1 MRVLGVCALLLAL
14 FASCQGYNSFR
25 SSYHTSSSSSFG
37 NGQSQALSMSQLS
50 NWAEMHIIEVREFA
64 NHLTQAYNAMSTGAN
79 NKMGHSFNWSPNIQQ
94 LSGKSASELDA
105 LCYQTSQQLVNDMR
119 QGLISYNNIVQP
131 TFFDA
136 KAGEVLERYASG
148 GGGGG
153 GVQHTVDLN
162 PFQAVDL
169 SGFDEVKNY
178 AYPAEVKVVDGKTYV
193 VHRNCTEATKIT
205 NTFDNNNAGQLTH
218 GYYAQKAIS
227 LPSSHTTVSQKS
239 TLQDWIRER
248 MEPTVLG
255 YRSVVNVDDSR
266 GAAFNAPSYSQM
278 SSASPSSTVTVRR
291 FNKTIT
297 THSDGTSSVD
307 GSESHQRWVDGRLV
321 YDNQR
326 PFGQSTVPRD
336 EQWKREEREHFFWYL
351 TTPQRLEDWQLQQED
366 RLLGVVHRY
375 PTTMANLKE
384 FHRRELARYQALLGQ
399 YQSQVQDANSW
410 QRQERGRLDWL
421 IHQNS
426 LTAQEFDR
434 WQRENSEKLRQQAM
448 KYGVQQEQLKQWQQQ
463 ELQRLYVHFNQVNN
477 SLGPSQP
484 SQPVYVPSIPDS
496 SSLIADN
503 AQEQQRLDE
512 LIRQHNATMAQLQ
525 NSIRTDQQR
534 LKDLSIKY
542 QGDMQSQTQ
551 WLRGEVARIGDLIK
565 EQNEQVTRLST
576 WQSSERARLES
587 MVREHRGS
595 ITELQQQMA
604 QDRSYVQNLAAKYRV
619 GVDELEKWQRDE
631 LQRLQL
637 VGQQQLETHIKD
649 WQLGVSANLRNI
661 ITQNQLTIEEF
672 QSSIIND
679 RARLEQFAR
688 AYKVKVDEIESWI
701 KSEFN
706 KFKSEGLL
714 KDVQQELVAW
724 QQQERDRLQAL
735 VQHNSLTVEQL
746 EAKIK
751 KDQSHFF
758 ELANTYQIQVTD
770 IQDWLKKELERLQRE
785 GLLKAEALK
794 DWQLAERQQI
804 SRLLQQ
810 NKYSTDEFERK
821 LLADRARLN
830 DLSKTYNVQVSE
842 IEQWI
847 QSEGDRLQRE
857 GRLHM
862 ETQLNNWQKIEHQ
875 RLMNL
880 INKNDLSI
888 EELKTKIGNDQT
900 HLYSLAQQNQ
910 VRVDEIELWIKQ
922 QIEKLQ
928 KQGLLEMQRLQNWQ
942 QEWRGNLTNMVQE
955 RDYTVEEFHKWL
967 LEDRARLQS
976 LAMQHNVQIEEIEQ
990 FVKKEEQRFIGM
1002 GLLKPSERLTNWQEV
1017 ERLHLKN
1024 LAQQQYKSTEQL
1036 EARLRQD
1043 RELLEKLAKQY
1054 SVQVEEIESWMK
1066 QELARMRDEGKLQID
1081 NLTSWQLAERER
1093 LETLLKQN
1101 KQWNAEDL
1109 NAELRKDREHMQTM
1123 AFQYHTSVE
1132 EIERWVQSEIE
1143 RLQQQGKLNIEQL
1156 TAWQRTE
1163 QQRILSLLQS
1173 QSNITLEQFEA
1184 KVQND
1189 RRFLLNLADQHHVS
1203 VMEIESYVKQV
1214 IEDLHEKGKF
1224 EVEQL
1229 QAWQLVERD
1238 YIKSMIAEYKNG
1250 LTTAEYEQKL
1260 LADRAHLNQ
1269 LADQYRLNVEQIEEW
1284 MIAELKRL
1292 RGNTETS
1299 LKTLSAWQTSELERL
1314 QSLVKEQTHLTYVE
1328 FEMELQQERER
1339 LQKLANQYSVNVEEI
1354 EQWLRQQ
1361 LINLKTTGNAKVEN
1375 LAKWQ
1380 IAEQERLIELL
1391 LKHQQDTSYD
1401 EVERELTKDHQ
1412 RLQSLSQT
1420 NHVRI
1425 EEVDNWLRSELKRLQ
1440 DSGLV
1445 EMQKQTQWQ
1454 EQISTGFNNW
1464 LQQQRDST
1472 SYQEFVDFLK
1482 RDKARLNSIASDYH
1496 LTVEQVEEWVQKETA
1511 RLSLIGEIEKPQDNF
1526 SYEQIN
1532 IWNQQTDSPKW
1543 KDYLTARLRA
1553 ETHLK
1558 PMTWQEFELYLVRN
1572 RPAHEQLA
1580 QKYHITVEDI
1590 HFWLQDSARQLAREG
1605 LITGSLTVEEW
1616 QLKEQQYIQNLIDQ
1630 QLRRRQK
1637 WTIEELQLK
1646 LLNDQKHLLDVVRQ
1660 YQISIEELKLWYK
1673 NELKRLLDL
1682 RKIEQGH
1689 GIQWQT
1695 KELERI
1701 YQTVIRHPIN
1711 RNALEQLLLRDVN
1724 LLAAQYHVT
1733 IEELRLFIHE
1743 KLQRLADMGLIVDGT
1758 VVGSDW
1764 KEQERQRLR
1773 QIGASVIITHDELL
1787 ELISKDTSYQNELAR
1802 LYGVDLRQLAPVQRI
1817 HVDNMVKEQLLEQRQ
1832 LNDLT
1837 IWQQKERD
1845 RIYEFIGTQN
1855 MTLRQL
1861 RDWQRQ
1867 DEQKLQRLAQQ
1878 YLISLQDLKA
1888 WQIKEFERI
1897 MAVARY
1903 YGMTLTE
1910 LQQFRDDELHYLTY
1924 LNHRKLLTETES
1936 QSWESKQHW
1945 RLQKLQSRL
1954 SKYGQELSLWRR
1966 TLYLLSQGLI
1976 DLPSNNNGGYIV
1988 DPGTSSA
1995 TGVNK
2000 PTFSKDRGD
2009 QPPHVY
2015 EEHDN
2020 EDDEPGLE
2028 GETKSP
2034 LPQPLPQPMPI
2045 LSTPAPL
2052 PYQRGSPSA
2061 GYEYRRTDYTINVP
2075 VSASASAS
2083 GGPTGSSASASAKLA
2098 SKWSRAAGEEPEPGL
2113 QQQVEDLGQQQQVDL
2128 GWSEDQVDAGQQQQQ
2143 QEELIDWNANYN
2155 DGGQQ
2160 QQQLL
2165 DNQQDVDLGQVQ
2177 VEDLTGQGPGQGYGS
2192 HYGQIHEAKPV
2203 ETTTQTSIFGKLKN
2217 KVTDLIG

>member
-14 FASCQGYNSFR
+14 LASCQGYNSFR
-25 SSYHTSSSSSFG
+25 SSYRTSSSSSFG
-37 NGQSQALSMSQLS
+37 NGQSQALLQPTIQLS
-50 NWAEMHIIEVREFA
+50 TWGEIHKVEVREFA
-64 NHLTQAYNAMSTGAN
+64 NRLTEEYNAMSSGGSN
-79 NKMGHSFNWSPNIQQ
+79 SLGHSFNWSPNIQQ

-105 LCYQTSQQLVNDMR
+105 LCFQTSQKLVNDMR
-119 QGLISYNNIVQP
+119 QGLISYSNIVQP
-131 TFFDA
+131 MFFDA
-136 KAGEVLERYASG
+136 KAEEVLQRYASEG
-148 GGGGG
+148 GGSL
-153 GVQHTVDLN
+153 QQTVDLN
-162 PFQAVDL
+162 PFHPVDL

-178 AYPAEVKVVDGKTYV
+178 AYPAEVKVIDGKTYV

-205 NTFDNNNAGQLTH
+205 NNVGQVTH
-218 GYYAQKAIS
+218 GYHVQQPMS
-227 LPSSHTTVSQKS
+227 PTSVTSTVTQREN
-239 TLQDWIRER
+239 LQNWIRQR
-248 MEPTVLG
+248 MEPTVMG
-255 YRSVVNVDDSR
+255 YRSIVNVDDSR
-266 GAAFNAPSYSQM
+266 GAAFNAPSYSQI
-278 SSASPSSTVTVRR
+278 SAVPTFNQVSSPSSSSSVTVSRL
-291 FNKTIT
+291 NKMIT
-297 THSDGTSSVD
+297 THPDGTSSID
-307 GSESHQRWVDGRLV
+307 GSESQQRWVDGKLV

-351 TTPQRLEDWQLQQED
+351 TSRQSLESWQHQQED

-375 PTTMANLKE
+375 HTTLPNLHE
-384 FHRRELARYQALLGQ
+384 FHRRELARYHALLGQ

-426 LTAQEFDR
+426 LTTQEFDR
-434 WQRENSEKLRQQAM
+434 WQRENNDKLRQLAQ
-448 KYGVQQEQLKQWQQQ
+448 KYGVQQDELQQWQRQ
-463 ELQRLYVHFNQVNN
+463 ELQRLYVHFNHVND
-477 SLGPSQP
+477 SLGPSHQTHIP
-484 SQPVYVPSIPDS
+484 STSIPDS

-503 AQEQQRLDE
+503 AQEQQRLDD
-512 LIRQHNATMAQLQ
+512 LIRQHNATIAQLQ

-576 WQSSERARLES
+576 WQTSERARLES
-587 MVREHRGS
+587 MLKEHRGS
-595 ITELQQQMA
+595 LTGLQQQMA
-604 QDRSYVQNLAAKYRV
+604 QDRSYVQNLAAQYRV
-619 GVDELEKWQRDE
+619 GVDELEKWQREE

-637 VGQQQLETHIKD
+637 VGQQQLENHIKD
-649 WQLGVSANLRNI
+649 WQSAVSTSLRNI
-661 ITQNQLTIEEF
+661 IAQNQLTIEQF

-679 RARLEQFAR
+679 RAQLEQFAR
-688 AYKVKVDEIESWI
+688 TYKVRVDEIESWI

-714 KDVQQELVAW
+714 KDVQQELVTW
-724 QQQERDRLQAL
+724 QQRERERLETL
-735 VQHNSLTVEQL
+735 VQHNSLTVDQL
-746 EAKIK
+746 ESKIK

-758 ELANTYQIQVTD
+758 ELANTYQVQVTD
-770 IQDWLKKELERLQRE
+770 IQDWLKQELQRLQNE
-785 GLLKAEALK
+785 GLLKVEALK

-804 SRLLQQ
+804 SKLVQQ

-857 GRLHM
+857 GQLHM
-862 ETQLNNWQKIEHQ
+862 ETQLNNWQKIERQ
-875 RLMNL
+875 RLLDL

-888 EELKTKIGNDQT
+888 EDLEKKISKDQT

-910 VRVDEIELWIKQ
+910 VRVEEIEQWIQQ
-922 QIEKLQ
+922 QIEKL
-928 KQGLLEMQRLQNWQ
+928 KKDGLLEMQRLQNWQ

-967 LEDRARLQS
+967 LQDRARLQS

-990 FVKKEEQRFIGM
+990 FVKKEEHRFIEM

-1043 RELLEKLAKQY
+1043 RELLEKLARQY

-1066 QELARMRDEGKLQID
+1066 QELARMRDEGQLQID

-1093 LETLLKQN
+1093 LETLIKQN

-1109 NAELRKDREHMQTM
+1109 QAELRNDREHMQTM

-1143 RLQQQGKLNIEQL
+1143 RLKQQGKLNIEKL
-1156 TAWQRTE
+1156 TAWQQTE
-1163 QQRILSLLQS
+1163 QQRILNLLQS
-1173 QSNITLEQFEA
+1173 QSNITLDQFQA

-1189 RRFLLNLADQHHVS
+1189 RSFLLNLADQHHVS
-1203 VMEIESYVKQV
+1203 VMEIESYVTQV
-1214 IEDLHEKGKF
+1214 IEDLHKKGKF

-1229 QAWQLVERD
+1229 QSWQLVERD

-1250 LTTAEYEQKL
+1250 LSTEEYERKL

-1269 LADQYRLNVEQIEEW
+1269 LAEQYRLNVEQIEEW

-1292 RGNTETS
+1292 RGNTEAS
-1299 LKTLSAWQTSELERL
+1299 LKTLSAWQVSELERL

-1328 FEMELQQERER
+1328 FEMELQKERER
-1339 LQKLANQYSVNVEEI
+1339 LQSLANQYSVNVEEI

-1375 LAKWQ
+1375 LTKWQ

-1391 LKHQQDTSYD
+1391 LKHQQDGSYD

-1420 NHVRI
+1420 NHVSI
-1425 EEVDNWLRSELKRLQ
+1425 DQVDNWLREELNRLQ
-1440 DSGLV
+1440 NSGLV
-1445 EMQKQTQWQ
+1445 EFQKQTQWQ
-1454 EQISTGFNNW
+1454 QQISSGFNNW
-1464 LQQQRDST
+1464 LKQQRDST
-1472 SYQEFVDFLK
+1472 SYQEFVEFLK
-1482 RDKARLNSIASDYH
+1482 RDKARLNGIASDYH
-1496 LTVEQVEEWVQKETA
+1496 LTVEQVEEWVNKETA
-1511 RLSLIGEIEKPQDNF
+1511 RLSLIGSIEKPQDSV

-1532 IWNQQTDSPKW
+1532 IWNQQSASQPWQK
-1543 KDYLTARLRA
+1543 YLTNRLRI
-1553 ETHLK
+1553 ETNLK
-1558 PMTWQEFELYLVRN
+1558 PMTWQEFELYLVRD
-1572 RPAHEQLA
+1572 RPAHERLA
-1580 QKYHITVEDI
+1580 QQYHITVEDI
-1590 HFWLQDSARQLAREG
+1590 HLWLRDSARQLAKEG
-1605 LITGSLTVEEW
+1605 LVTGSLTVEEW

-1630 QLRRRQK
+1630 QLSRRQK

-1646 LLNDQKHLLDVVRQ
+1646 LLNDQQHMLDVMHQ
-1660 YQISIEELKLWYK
+1660 YRISMEELKVWYN

-1682 RKIEQGH
+1682 RRIEQGF
-1689 GIQWQT
+1689 GLQWQT

-1701 YQTVIRHPIN
+1701 YQTVVRHPIN
-1711 RNALEQLLLRDVN
+1711 INALEQLLLRDVN
-1724 LLAAQYHVT
+1724 TLAPQYHVSV
-1733 IEELRLFIHE
+1733 EELRVFIHE
-1743 KLQRLADMGLIVDGT
+1743 KLQRLSDMGLIVDGT
-1758 VVGSDW
+1758 AVGIDW
-1764 KEQERQRLR
+1764 KAQERLRLR
-1773 QIGASVIITHDELL
+1773 QIGASVIITSKELL
-1787 ELISKDTSYQNELAR
+1787 EHISADNSYQNDLTR
-1802 LYGVDLRQLAPVQRI
+1802 LYGVSLQQLAPVQRI
-1817 HVDNMVKEQLLEQRQ
+1817 NVDKMAQEHLLEQRN
-1832 LNDLT
+1832 LIVLT
-1837 IWQQKERD
+1837 SWQQKERD
-1845 RIYEFIGTQN
+1845 RLYEFIGTQN

-1867 DEQKLQRLAQQ
+1867 DEEKLQRLAQQ
-1878 YLISLQDLKA
+1878 YLISLQELKA
-1888 WQIKEFERI
+1888 WQLKEFERI

-1910 LQQFRDDELHYLTY
+1910 LQKFRDDELQYLTY
-1924 LNHRKLLTETES
+1924 LNHRKILKPTES
-1936 QSWESKQHW
+1936 QSYESKQQW
-1945 RLQKLQSRL
+1945 RLQQLQSKY
-1954 SKYGQELSLWRR
+1954 SKYGQELSMWRR
-1966 TLYLLSQGLI
+1966 ILYLLSQGLI
-1976 DLPSNNNGGYIV
+1976 NLPVNNNNNNNGGYIV
-1988 DPGTSSA
+1988 DPGKAGA
-1995 TGVNK
+1995 TAVNK

-2015 EEHDN
+2015 EENDN

-2034 LPQPLPQPMPI
+2034 LPQPLPQPMPVA
-2045 LSTPAPL
+2045 STPAPL
-2052 PYQRGSPSA
+2052 SYQLNSPS
-2061 GYEYRRTDYTINVP
+2061 GGFEYRRQDYTINVP
-2075 VSASASAS
+2075 VGTASASAS
-2083 GGPTGSSASASAKLA
+2083 GGPTGSSASASAKL
-2098 SKWSRAAGEEPEPGL
+2098 SKWSRAAGEEP
-2113 QQQVEDLGQQQQVDL
+2113 DFGQQQQVDL
-2128 GWSEDQVDAGQQQQQ
+2128 SWSEDQLDGGQQQQ
-2143 QEELIDWNANYN
+2143 QEEKFDWNANYN

-2165 DNQQDVDLGQVQ
+2165 DNQQEQDLGQVQ
-2177 VEDLTGQGPGQGYGS
+2177 VEDLTGQGYGS
-2192 HYGQIHEAKPV
+2192 QYGQMHQAKPV
-2203 ETTTQTSIFGKLKN
+2203 EATTQPSFFGKIKN
-2217 KVTDLIG
+2217 KFTDIVG

>member
-1 MRVLGVCALLLAL
+1 MRGLGVCALLLAL
-14 FASCQGYNSFR
+14 FVGCQGFSSYR
-25 SSYHTSSSSSFG
+25 SSYSSSSSFG
-37 NGQSQALSMSQLS
+37 NGQSQALHQAKTQLS
-50 NWAEMHIIEVREFA
+50 AWAYSHLSEVREFA
-64 NHLTQAYNAMSTGAN
+64 NHLTQEYNAMSTGASN
-79 NKMGHSFNWSPNIQQ
+79 GLGHSFTWSANIQQ

-105 LCYQTSQQLVNDMR
+105 LCRQISQQLVSDMR
-119 QGLISYNNIVQP
+119 QGLINYNNIAQP
-131 TFFDA
+131 AFFDL
-136 KAGEVLERYASG
+136 KAGEVLERYAVG
-148 GGGGG
+148 DD
-153 GVQHTVDLN
+153 VQQQTVDLN
-162 PFQAVDL
+162 PFQPVDL
-169 SGFDEVKNY
+169 SNFDEVKNY
-178 AYPAEVKVVDGKTYV
+178 AYPTEVKIIDGKTYV
-193 VHRNCTEATKIT
+193 VHRNCTEATKLT
-205 NTFDNNNAGQLTH
+205 NTYGNNAN
-218 GYYAQKAIS
+218 YFQKQIS
-227 LPSSHTTVSQKS
+227 LPATSSSTTTMVNQKS

-248 MEPTVLG
+248 MEPTVVS
-255 YRSVVNVDDSR
+255 YSSVVNVDGSH
-266 GAAFNAPSYSQM
+266 GHNHQAAFNAPSYSQM
-278 SSASPSSTVTVRR
+278 SAVPSFSQVSSSPSSSSTVTVRR

-297 THSDGTSSVD
+297 QHSDGTSSVD
-307 GSESHQRWVDGRLV
+307 GSESQQRWVDGQLV

-326 PFGQSTVPRD
+326 PFGHQSAALPSD

-351 TTPQRLEDWQLQQED
+351 TTPQRLEDWQHQQED

-375 PTTMANLKE
+375 QTTLPILQE
-384 FHRRELARYQALLGQ
+384 FHRRELARYQALLNQ
-399 YQSQVQDANSW
+399 YQPQVQDANQW

-426 LTAQEFDR
+426 FNTQDFAR
-434 WQRENSEKLRQQAM
+434 WQRENAAKLRQQAL
-448 KYGVQQEQLKQWQQQ
+448 KYGVQQDQLQQWQRQ
-463 ELQRLYVHFNQVNN
+463 ELTRLYTHFNQVNE
-477 SLGPSQP
+477 SLSPQLPS
-484 SQPVYVPSIPDS
+484 PSIPDS

-512 LIRQHNATMAQLQ
+512 LIRQHNATIAQLQ

-565 EQNEQVTRLST
+565 EQNEQVTRLSA
-576 WQSSERARLES
+576 WQSSERTRLES
-587 MVREHRGS
+587 MLKQHRGS
-595 ITELQQQMA
+595 LTELQQQMA
-604 QDRSYVQNLAAKYRV
+604 QDRSYVQTLAAKYRV
-619 GVDELEKWQRDE
+619 GVDELERWQREE
-631 LQRLQL
+631 LQRLHL
-637 VGQQQLETHIKD
+637 VGQQQLEDHIKG
-649 WQLGVSANLRNI
+649 WQLSVSANLRNI
-661 ITQNQLTIEEF
+661 IGQNQLTIEEF
-672 QSSIIND
+672 QTSIIND

-688 AYKVKVDEIESWI
+688 TYKVRVDEIESWI
-701 KSEFN
+701 KSEFK

-714 KDVQQELVAW
+714 KDVQQELVTW
-724 QQQERDRLQAL
+724 QQRERERLQTL
-735 VQHNSLTVEQL
+735 VQQNSLTVEQL

-770 IQDWLKKELERLQRE
+770 IQDWLKQELLRLQNE
-785 GLLKAEALK
+785 GLLKAESLK

-804 SRLLQQ
+804 ANIVQH
-810 NKYSTDEFERK
+810 NKFSIDEFERK

-830 DLSKTYNVQVSE
+830 DLSKTYNVKVSE

-857 GRLHM
+857 GQLHM
-862 ETQLNNWQKIEHQ
+862 ETQLNNWQKIERQ
-875 RLMNL
+875 RLLDL

-888 EELKTKIGNDQT
+888 EELETKISKDQT

-910 VRVDEIELWIKQ
+910 VRVEEIEHWIKQ

-928 KQGLLEMQRLQNWQ
+928 KDGLLEMQRLQNWQ

-967 LEDRARLQS
+967 LEDRSRLQS

-1043 RELLEKLAKQY
+1043 RELLEKLARQY

-1093 LETLLKQN
+1093 LEALLKQN

-1109 NAELRKDREHMQTM
+1109 QAELRNDREHMQTM

-1143 RLQQQGKLNIEQL
+1143 RLKQQGKLNIEQL
-1156 TAWQRTE
+1156 TAWQQTE
-1163 QQRILSLLQS
+1163 HQRILVLLQS

-1203 VMEIESYVKQV
+1203 IVEIETYVKQV
-1214 IEDLHEKGKF
+1214 IEDLRQKGQF
-1224 EVEQL
+1224 EIEQL

-1250 LTTAEYEQKL
+1250 LSTAEYEQKL
-1260 LADRAHLNQ
+1260 LADRAHLTQ

-1292 RGNTETS
+1292 RGNTESS
-1299 LKTLSAWQTSELERL
+1299 LKTLSAWQMTELERL
-1314 QSLVKEQTHLTYVE
+1314 QSLVKEQTHITYVE

-1375 LAKWQ
+1375 LTKWQ

-1391 LKHQQDTSYD
+1391 LKHQQDASYE
-1401 EVERELTKDHQ
+1401 EVERELSKDHQ
-1412 RLQSLSQT
+1412 RLESLSQT
-1420 NHVRI
+1420 NHVSI
-1425 EEVDNWLRSELKRLQ
+1425 DQVDHWLHDELKRLQ
-1440 DSGLV
+1440 QSGLV
-1445 EMQKQTQWQ
+1445 QIEQQTQWQ
-1454 EQISTGFNNW
+1454 QQVSSGFNNW
-1464 LQQQRDST
+1464 LKHQQDST

-1482 RDKARLNSIASDYH
+1482 RDKARLNGIVNDYH
-1496 LTVEQVEEWVQKETA
+1496 LTVEQVEEWVQKEAA
-1511 RLSLIGEIEKPQDNF
+1511 RLSLIGVIEKPQDNF
-1526 SYEQIN
+1526 RYEQIN
-1532 IWNQQTDSPKW
+1532 IWNQQAETQPW
-1543 KDYLTARLRA
+1543 KEYLTTRLRS
-1553 ETHLK
+1553 ETRLK
-1558 PMTWQEFELYLVRN
+1558 PMSWQEFEVYLVRN
-1572 RPAHEQLA
+1572 RPAHERLA
-1580 QKYHITVEDI
+1580 LQYHITVEEI
-1590 HFWLQDSARQLAREG
+1590 HQWLQNSARQLAQEG

-1616 QLKEQQYIQNLIDQ
+1616 QLKEQQYIQDLINQ

-1646 LLNDQKHLLDVVRQ
+1646 LLHDQKHLLDVVRQ

-1673 NELKRLLDL
+1673 EELKRLLDQ
-1682 RKIEQGH
+1682 RKIEQGS
-1689 GIQWQT
+1689 GLQWQS

-1711 RNALEQLLLRDVN
+1711 RNALEQLLLRDAN
-1724 LLAAQYHVT
+1724 FLATQQYHITV
-1733 IEELRLFIHE
+1733 EELRVFIHE
-1743 KLQRLADMGLIVDGT
+1743 KLQRLADMGLIVDGAAT
-1758 VVGSDW
+1758 VGSDW

-1773 QIGASVIITHDELL
+1773 QIGASVIITDQELI
-1787 ELISKDTSYQNELAR
+1787 ELISIDGKYQTELAR
-1802 LYGVDLRQLAPVQRI
+1802 LYGVGLHQLAPVQRI
-1817 HVDNMVKEQLLEQRQ
+1817 HIGNMAKEQLLEQRR
-1832 LNDLT
+1832 LNVLT
-1837 IWQQKERD
+1837 AWQQKERD
-1845 RIYEFIGTQN
+1845 RLYDFIGTQN

-1867 DEQKLQRLAQQ
+1867 DEEKLQRLAQQ
-1878 YLISLQDLKA
+1878 YLISLHELKA

-1897 MAVARY
+1897 MAVAQY
-1903 YGMTLTE
+1903 YAINLSE
-1910 LQQFRDDELHYLTY
+1910 LQQFREEEVLYLRY
-1924 LNHRKLLTETES
+1924 LNHRKLLTETEVNAG
-1936 QSWESKQHW
+1936 QSKQHW
-1945 RLQKLQSRL
+1945 RLQKLQTKF
-1954 SKYGQELSLWRR
+1954 SKYGQELSIFRR

-1976 DLPSNNNGGYIV
+1976 DLPASNNNNGGYIV
-1988 DPGTSSA
+1988 DPGRADA
-1995 TGVNK
+1995 TVVHK

-2015 EEHDN
+2015 EENDN
-2020 EDDEPGLE
+2020 DEDEPGLE
-2028 GETKSP
+2028 GETKKPLPSP
-2034 LPQPLPQPMPI
+2034 LPVPLV
-2045 LSTPAPL
+2045 STPAPL
-2052 PYQRGSPSA
+2052 PYPSGSDG
-2061 GYEYRRTDYTINVP
+2061 GYEYRRTDYTFNVP
-2075 VSASASAS
+2075 VGSVSAAAS
-2083 GGPTGSSASASAKLA
+2083 GGPTGSSASASAKLG
-2098 SKWSRAAGEEPEPGL
+2098 KWSRAAGEEPAS
-2113 QQQVEDLGQQQQVDL
+2113 QQQQQQELADLGQQQQVEL
-2128 GWSEDQVDAGQQQQQ
+2128 GWSEDQVDGGQQQQQ
-2143 QEELIDWNANYN
+2143 VEGDWNADYKLGS

-2165 DNQQDVDLGQVQ
+2165 DDQQDLGQLQ
-2177 VEDLTGQGPGQGYGS
+2177 VEDLTGQGYGS
-2192 HYGQIHEAKPV
+2192 NSNSGSSYGQLHQAQPV
-2203 ETTTQTSIFGKLKN
+2203 E
-2217 KVTDLIG
+2217 